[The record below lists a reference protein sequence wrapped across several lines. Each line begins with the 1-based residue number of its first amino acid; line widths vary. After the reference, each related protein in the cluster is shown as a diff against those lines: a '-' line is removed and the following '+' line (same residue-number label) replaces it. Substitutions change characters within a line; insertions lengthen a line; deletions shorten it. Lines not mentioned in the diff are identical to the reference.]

1 MSVEGALFGV
11 SRTQQTLLAGVLG
24 LALLGY
30 ALLAPSM
37 GGAPADPLSLAVG
50 IVMAVHAA
58 VVTVHGFVLE

>member
-11 SRTQQTLLAGVLG
+11 GRTQQTLLAGGLG

-30 ALLAPSM
+30 ALLAPS
-37 GGAPADPLSLAVG
+37 PADPLSLAVG